1 MLKLKNK
8 LGFTL
13 VELVVVIAVF
23 AILAAIAIPV
33 VTNIINNATLNTA
46 LNNKVTINNC
56 IAEAKVDVMTRN
68 QATYGVYA
76 SYGTVTVG
84 QVIRTNGISDACNPQ
99 TYYSRE
105 IIPVW
110 NSDTGKVVVVYTDD
124 YTDVENGNLVVN
136 YISIS
141 DVESTLVADLPM
153 T

>member
-1 MLKLKNK
+1 MENK
-8 LGFTL
+8 SGFTL
-13 VELVVVIAVF
+13 VELVVVIAML

-33 VTNIINNATLNTA
+33 VVHTVNEATLNTV
-46 LNNKVTINNC
+46 LNNKITINHC
-56 IAEAKVDVMTRN
+56 ITSAQADMVTKNRDTYGVF
-68 QATYGVYA
+68 ATYG
-76 SYGTVTVG
+76 TITVG
-84 QVIRTNGISDACNPQ
+84 QVIKTNGISDACNPQ

-124 YTDVENGNLVVN
+124 YTDVENGNPVVN

-141 DVESTLVADLPM
+141 DVESTLVDDLPM

>member
-33 VTNIINNATLNTA
+33 VTNTINNAILNTA

-68 QATYGVYA
+68 QATYGIYA

-84 QVIRTNGISDACNPQ
+84 QVIKTNGISSACNPQ
-99 TYYSRE
+99 TYYGRE

-110 NSDTGKVVVVYTDD
+110 NSDIGKVVVVYTDD
-124 YTDVENGNLVVN
+124 YTDVEIGNLVVN

-141 DVESTLVADLPM
+141 DTESTLVADLPM
-153 T
+153 P

>member
-1 MLKLKNK
+1 MWKSYSK
-8 LGFTL
+8 LGFSL
-13 VELVVVIAVF
+13 IEIIVVIAIL
-23 AILAAIAIPV
+23 AILAAVAIPTV
-33 VTNIINNATLNTA
+33 SRTVNEATLNTT
-46 LNNKVTINNC
+46 LNNKVTINTC
-56 IAEAKVDVMTRN
+56 ITSAQADIVTKNKDTYGVF
-68 QATYGVYA
+68 ATYG
-76 SYGTVTVG
+76 TITVG

-141 DVESTLVADLPM
+141 DTESTFIADLPIS
-153 T
+153 